1 MQLSNEMAL
10 AKNLHELC
18 FFPFQKKKLVQPNF
32 NDDYQYLRFT
42 VTYIP
47 FGFHSSNIDYA
58 DLSQNGFSKKIA

>member
-1 MQLSNEMAL
+1 MSFVFFFLS
-10 AKNLHELC
+10 K
-18 FFPFQKKKLVQPNF
+18 KIKKLVQPNF